1 MYFTVFG
8 FNGVQQGQWLLRDL
22 KVAQLVHLSP
32 KSTFTA
38 QMIGAVIGAIFNY
51 IMMKSIVTNQRTI
64 LLSIEGSNIWSGQNV
79 QQYNTL
85 AVAWSIAGDMFS
97 IGARYQWVTIA
108 YLLGFI
114 VPVPF
119 WVIYKYTKIRF
130 FEYINLSII
139 LWYMGW
145 LFVGVNA
152 SITSYF
158 AIGFFAQYY
167 LRKYKPNIFVKYN
180 YLVSA
185 ALDGGTQVLVFIL
198 SFAVFGGS
206 GKEHN
211 FPLWAGNNGGFAHN
225 KNVDFCM
232 YNPANNA

>member
-38 QMIGAVIGAIFNY
+38 QMLGAVIGAIFNY
-51 IMMKSIVTNQRTI
+51 IMMRTIVTNQFEI
-64 LLSIEGSNIWSGQNV
+64 LTSIEGSNIWSGQNV

-85 AVAWSIAGDMFS
+85 AIAWSIAGDMFS

-108 YLLGFI
+108 YLVGFI

-119 WVIYKYTKIRF
+119 WILYRYTKIEF
-130 FEYINLSII
+130 FNYINLSII

-145 LFVGVNA
+145 LFVGVN
-152 SITSYF
+152 SSVTTYF
-158 AIGFFAQYY
+158 IAGFFAQFY
-167 LRKYKPNIFVKYN
+167 LRKYRPAFFVKWN
-180 YLVSA
+180 YLISA
-185 ALDGGTQVLVFIL
+185 AFDGGTQVLVFIL

-206 GKEHN
+206 GKAHN
-211 FPLWAGNNGGFAHN
+211 FPIWGGNNGGVDAS
-225 KNVDFCM
+225 KNVDYCM
-232 YNPANNA
+232 YNPANA

>member
-8 FNGVQQGQWLLRDL
+8 FNGVQQGLSLCRDL
-22 KVAQLVHLSP
+22 KVAQLTHLAP
-32 KSTFTA
+32 RATFTA
-38 QMIGAVIGAIFNY
+38 QMIGAVVGAIFNY
-51 IMMKSIVTNQRTI
+51 IMMKTIVTNQFDI
-64 LLSIEGSNIWSGQNV
+64 LTSIEGSNIWSGQNV

-85 AVAWSIAGDMFS
+85 AIAWSIAGDMFS

-108 YLLGFI
+108 YLVGFI

-119 WVIYKYTKIRF
+119 WLLYRKTKIQF

-145 LFVGVNA
+145 LFVGVNS
-152 SITSYF
+152 SILSYF
-158 AIGFFAQYY
+158 AVGFFAQYY
-167 LRKYKPNIFVKYN
+167 LRKYKPAIFVKYN

-185 ALDGGTQVLVFIL
+185 ALDGGTQVLVFVL

-206 GKEHN
+206 GKGHS
-211 FPLWAGNNGGFAHN
+211 FPTSAGNNGGFSNN
-225 KNVDFCM
+225 KNVDYCM
-232 YNPANNA
+232 FNPANAG